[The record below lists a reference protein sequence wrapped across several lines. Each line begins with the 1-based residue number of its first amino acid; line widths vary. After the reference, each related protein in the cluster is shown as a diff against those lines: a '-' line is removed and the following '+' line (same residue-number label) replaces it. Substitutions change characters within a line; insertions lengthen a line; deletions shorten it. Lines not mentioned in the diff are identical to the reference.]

1 MIESAEDWLET
12 DARPTQLIDTEQAQ
26 DGGLPGVPMLEE
38 AAAARE
44 KRTEFII
51 AWESLTESQRVFL
64 NTWRECRFNT
74 NRTIRVLAGTAHAY
88 SKTSV
93 QRWIDIP
100 QYALVRNLLR
110 GSSIQEILS
119 RDYLAARQEDIV
131 ETLLTPKPVL
141 HAGFHTGFY
150 EVEAGAAS
158 KANETLLR
166 LGGHMKDKDLEVNVG
181 IVGPQFVIQVVQPD
195 GVVKDVTPQGIV
207 IDLPALPDESDEW
220 LSSGA

>member
-1 MIESAEDWLET
+1 VIESAEDWLET
-12 DARPTQLIDTEQAQ
+12 PERPTQLIDTEKPA
-26 DGGLPGVPMLEE
+26 DGGLPGVPMLE
-38 AAAARE
+38 AATEARE
-44 KRTEFII
+44 KRAQFI
-51 AWESLTESQRVFL
+51 ASWESLTESQRVFL

-93 QRWIDIP
+93 QRWSEIP
-100 QYALVRNLLR
+100 QYAHVRDLLR
-110 GSSIQEILS
+110 TSSIQEILS

-195 GVVKDVTPQGIV
+195 GVVKDITPQGV
-207 IDLPALPDESDEW
+207 TIDLPTTAEDNAEW
-220 LSSGA
+220 LE

>member
-1 MIESAEDWLET
+1 MIESADDWLET
-12 DARPTQLIDTEQAQ
+12 DARPTQLIDTEKPA
-26 DGGLPGVPMLEE
+26 DGGLPGVPMLAE
-38 AAAARE
+38 AAEARE
-44 KRTEFII
+44 KRAQFIVS
-51 AWESLTESQRVFL
+51 WESLNESQRVFL

-74 NRTIRVLAGTAHAY
+74 NRTIRVLAGTVHAY

-93 QRWIDIP
+93 QRWADIP
-100 QYALVRNLLR
+100 QYAHVRDLLR
-110 GSSIQEILS
+110 TSSIQEILS

-195 GVVKDVTPQGIV
+195 GAVKDISPRGVT
-207 IDLPALPDESDEW
+207 IDLPAPEDDGW
-220 LSSGA
+220 LDGGP

>member
-12 DARPTQLIDTEQAQ
+12 DARPTQLIDTEQPQ
-26 DGGLPGVPMLEE
+26 DGGLPGVPMLE
-38 AAAARE
+38 AAEETRV
-44 KRTEFII
+44 KRAQFV
-51 AWESLTESQRVFL
+51 ASWESLTESQRVFL

-74 NRTIRVLAGTAHAY
+74 NRTLRVLAGTAHGY

-93 QRWIDIP
+93 QRWTDIP
-100 QYALVRNLLR
+100 QYAQVRELLR
-110 GSSIQEILS
+110 SASLEEILS
-119 RDYLAARQEDIV
+119 RNYLAARQEDIV

-166 LGGHMKDKDLEVNVG
+166 LGGHMKDKELDVQVG
-181 IVGPQFVIQVVQPD
+181 IVGPQFVIQVVQPN
-195 GVVKDVTPQGIV
+195 GVVKDITPQGVTIS
-207 IDLPALPDESDEW
+207 LPQPAEDDEW
-220 LSSGA
+220 LDGGA